1 MQVYAM
7 YVHSTRRTP
16 YATDIAGNRKP
27 IETRPSDVLAP
38 LVGGRSLVIDSGRRH
53 SAVIGSVAV
62 TGSAW
67 KTAAELDS
75 MRDMTRIPAGSQF
88 DCKGAGKFCY
98 SCSDGVL
105 FSDPV
110 LLDSLHV
117 LKKTRSYALID
128 MDPAVLLALDPDHI
142 DKF

>member
-7 YVHSTRRTP
+7 YVHSSRRTP
-16 YATDIAGNRKP
+16 YATDIASNRKP
-27 IETRPSDVLAP
+27 IETRTQDTLAP
-38 LVGGRSLVIDSGRRH
+38 LIGGRSLIIDSGRRR

-67 KTAAELDS
+67 KTAAELDG
-75 MRDMTRIPAGSQF
+75 MRHLTRIPAGDQF
-88 DCKGAGKFCY
+88 DCKGTGKFCY
-98 SCSDGVL
+98 DCSDGVL
-105 FSDPV
+105 FSEAVP
-110 LLDSLHV
+110 LDSLHV
-117 LKKTRSYALID
+117 LKRTRSYALID